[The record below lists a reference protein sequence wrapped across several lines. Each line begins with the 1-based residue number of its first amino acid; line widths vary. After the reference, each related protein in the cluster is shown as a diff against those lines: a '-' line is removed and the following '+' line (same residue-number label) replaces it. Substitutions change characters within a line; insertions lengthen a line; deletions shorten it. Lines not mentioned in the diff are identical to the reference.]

1 MQVDIWVGGKV
12 NFDSA
17 NIAEMSRRAHRLLRP
32 KATATFTSDDEDGD
46 KDDTETWDELDEE
59 ERVAAAVLGWNEA
72 LWSAS
77 LEDKSVSTPTF
88 DSAWAELTEAER
100 AAAVALGYDET
111 GEEWEEERREA

>member
-32 KATATFTSDDEDGD
+32 KATATSTSDDE
-46 KDDTETWDELDEE
+46 ETWDELDEE